1 MYVISVIVFKHL
13 SHVIIYNL
21 VTMVTGAVTAT
32 KLRISF
38 NTSSKLIFR
47 YLNLSARYKIME
59 SSLSCSQL
67 HPQV

>member
-1 MYVISVIVFKHL
+1 MYVISVIVFKYL

-47 YLNLSARYKIME
+47 YLNLSTRYKIME